1 MHAQGAG
8 PKRYGHAA
16 RYRSVLMAE
25 DERTLALRQRLQE
38 EHMSSQALDKAVS
51 EWARKGAV
59 LQSRTETQAQM
70 VIAARPRSL
79 WLLLVLLVLGVVPG
93 LLYLVWPRKSTIVTL
108 TVGDDGNVRTVTC
121 KR

>member
-1 MHAQGAG
+1 
-8 PKRYGHAA
+8 
-16 RYRSVLMAE
+16 
-25 DERTLALRQRLQE
+25 
-38 EHMSSQALDKAVS
+38 MSSQALDKAVL

-70 VIAARPRSL
+70 VIAAKPRSL

-108 TVGDDGNVRTVTC
+108 TVGDNGKVRTV
-121 KR
+121 KRKR